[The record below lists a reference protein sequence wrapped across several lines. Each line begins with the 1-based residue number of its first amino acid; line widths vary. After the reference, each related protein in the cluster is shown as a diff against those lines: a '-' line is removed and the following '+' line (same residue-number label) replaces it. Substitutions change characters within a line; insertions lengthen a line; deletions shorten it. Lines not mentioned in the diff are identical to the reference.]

1 MQQLQDWINEY
12 QLLGVAVVLGF
23 VQLSW
28 AAIAARTQQGLKW
41 ARGPRDEHKPVT
53 GIAGR
58 LERAFRNYMETFP
71 LFAVAAFASMLT
83 DTKSALASQ
92 LVWWGS
98 LTYVLARIVY
108 VPLCSHFSRKSSQC
122 GDTERTLLTRSQRSD
137 VRLGGNS
144 RQQTRKT
151 TRRTSWK

>member
-108 VPLCSHFSRKSSQC
+108 VPLYAAGVPGFRTWVWFISVFGLLAVIVALFLPASS
-122 GDTERTLLTRSQRSD
+122 
-137 VRLGGNS
+137 
-144 RQQTRKT
+144 
-151 TRRTSWK
+151 